1 MFDNVNQRDDVGT
14 MQQPSPPPST
24 SRVAVV
30 GLGGIGGTAAALL
43 ARTGLHDVVACMR
56 RPLDRLSV
64 EGPEGAFDVPLRTFT
79 DPADVKPADWVLLCT
94 KTHETESAGRWL
106 RRLCKPSTYVAALQ
120 NGIDHQDRISPYVN
134 GAAVVPVLVYYN
146 GERLAPDRVRY
157 KPVSDHGLVVPDDAG
172 GRAFAALMQAT
183 PLHVLASADFVTV
196 KWRKLLINAAANPVT
211 ALTLQRHAVLRR
223 PDIYALCLDVLAEA
237 AAVGRAEGAALAD
250 DEPQRI
256 MTALMT
262 FSPELGTSMYF
273 DRLAGKPFEVE
284 ALTGAIVAAGQR
296 HGIATPLNAML
307 LTLLRA
313 ISEANA
319 KTAR

>member
-1 MFDNVNQRDDVGT
+1 MD
-14 MQQPSPPPST
+14 QPAASPHRS
-24 SRVAVV
+24 SIAIV
-30 GLGGIGGTAAALL
+30 GLGGIGGAAAGLL
-43 ARTGLHDVVACMR
+43 ARTGLYDVSACAR
-56 RPLDRLSV
+56 RPLNRLSV
-64 EGPEGAFDVPLRTFT
+64 EGPEGAFDVPLRTYT
-79 DPADVKPADWVLLCT
+79 DPAAVQPVDWVLLCT
-94 KTHETESAGRWL
+94 KTHETDSAGPWL
-106 RRLCKPSTYVAALQ
+106 RRLCTKATIVAALQ
-120 NGIDHQDRISPYVN
+120 NGIDHQERIAPYVN
-134 GAAVVPVLVYYN
+134 GATIVAVLVYYN

-157 KPVSDHGLVVPDDAG
+157 TPVSANELVVSDDAG
-172 GRAFAALMQAT
+172 GRAFAGLMRTT
-183 PLHVLASADFVTV
+183 PLHVQTSADFVTL
-196 KWRKLLINAAANPVT
+196 KWRKLLVNAAANPVT
-211 ALTLQRHAVLRR
+211 ALTLQRQAVLRR

-256 MTALMT
+256 MTSLMT

-313 ISEANA
+313 ISEENA
-319 KTAR
+319 KAKV